1 MTNLSSPRRPKF
13 LAASLARQL
22 ALAVALASGTA
33 VLTVPG
39 FADAAHAQKKKKK
52 DDEKAAAA
60 QPQYS
65 KAFVDAYQA
74 IETSLK
80 APTADITALKP
91 QIAALGPLAVSP
103 DEKLALGGM
112 LFNAGITGKDLV
124 MQLDGAEMMLASGK
138 VKPEE
143 VGRFAFVASQLATSL
158 QQYDKSRTYLQQ
170 AIDLN
175 YSAPNVST
183 DDVKLNMAELY
194 FTQDQNA
201 EGLKY
206 LKGIIEARKAAGQP
220 IDPKWYRRG
229 VQVAYTNE
237 IVPDIYEF
245 VQGWVITAPT
255 PDNWRD
261 AVNLTRNL
269 NDYDGPVLL
278 DLLRL
283 GKKIGTLKDKNDYIF
298 YIEAADT
305 RRLPM
310 EVKSV
315 IDEANATGVIAK
327 GADPWVDEQLKTAS
341 GLIAED
347 RAALP
352 SLERDANAPTARLR
366 TVLAAGDTFLSY
378 GEYAKAVGFYEK
390 ALTMPEVDRDLALT
404 RLGIAQIGSGNA
416 DAARATLAQVQGQRA
431 PIAMLWS
438 AYASQTAGGAS
449 ASGG

>member
-1 MTNLSSPRRPKF
+1 MTNIFSPRRPRF
-13 LAASLARQL
+13 LTASLTRQV

-33 VLTVPG
+33 VLAVPG
-39 FADAAHAQKKKKK
+39 FTDAAYAQKKKKK
-52 DDEKAAAA
+52 DEAAEAA
-60 QPQYS
+60 QPVYS

-74 IETSLK
+74 VETALK
-80 APTADITALKP
+80 APDVDVNALKP
-91 QIAALGPLAVSP
+91 QIAALVPLAVSP
-103 DEKLALGGM
+103 DEQLALGGM
-112 LFNAGITGKDLV
+112 MFNAGITAKDLTL
-124 MQLDGAEMMLASGK
+124 QLQGAETMLASGK

-143 VGRFAFVASQLATSL
+143 TGRFAFVASQLATA
-158 QQYDKSRTYLQQ
+158 QKQYDKARTYLQK

-175 YSAPNVST
+175 YSAPNVTT

-194 FTQDQNA
+194 FAQEQNV

-206 LKGIIEARKAAGQP
+206 LSEIIEARKASGQSV
-220 IDPKWYRRG
+220 DPKWYRRG
-229 VQVAYTNE
+229 VQIAYTNE
-237 IVPDIYEF
+237 IVPDVYEF

-269 NDYDGPVLL
+269 NEYDGPVLL

-315 IDEANATGVIAK
+315 IDEASAAGVIAN
-327 GADPWVDEQLKTAS
+327 GADPWVDEQLKTAN

-352 SLERDANAPTARLR
+352 SLERDANKPAAQLR

-378 GEYAKAVGFYEK
+378 GEYAKAAGFYEK

-404 RLGIAQIGSGNA
+404 RLGIAQIGAGDA
-416 DAARATLAQVQGQRA
+416 DSARATLAQVQGQRA

-438 AYASQTAGGAS
+438 AYASQTAGGATT
-449 ASGG
+449 SGG

>member
-1 MTNLSSPRRPKF
+1 M
-13 LAASLARQL
+13 LA
-22 ALAVALASGTA
+22 
-33 VLTVPG
+33 VPG
-39 FADAAHAQKKKKK
+39 FTDAAHAQKKKKK
-52 DDEKAAAA
+52 DEAAEAAA
-60 QPQYS
+60 PVYS
-65 KAFVDAYQA
+65 KAFVDAYTPLDTA
-74 IETSLK
+74 LK
-80 APTADITALKP
+80 ATGADIAALKP
-91 QIAALGPLAVSP
+91 QIAALVPLAVSP
-103 DEKLALGGM
+103 DERLAMGGM
-112 LFNAGITGKDLV
+112 LFNAGITGKDLAL
-124 MQLDGAEMMLASGK
+124 QLQGAELMLASGK

-143 VGRFAFVASQLATSL
+143 EGRFAFVASQLATAQ
-158 QQYDKSRTYLQQ
+158 QQYDKARTFLQK

-175 YSAPNVST
+175 YSGPNVT
-183 DDVKLNMAELY
+183 ADDVKLNMAELY
-194 FTQDQNA
+194 FSQNQNA

-206 LKGIIEARKAAGQP
+206 LSDLIAARKAAGLSV
-220 IDPKWYRRG
+220 DAKWYRRG
-229 VQVAYTNE
+229 VQIAYSNE
-237 IVPDIYEF
+237 IVPDVYQF
-245 VQGWVITAPT
+245 VQGWVIESPT

-315 IDEANATGVIAK
+315 IDEANATGVIAR
-327 GADPWVDEQLKTAS
+327 GADPWVDEQLKSAS

-352 SLERDANAPTARLR
+352 SLERDANAPAAKLR

-378 GEYAKAVGFYEK
+378 GEYAKAAGFYER
-390 ALTMPEVDRDLALT
+390 ALSMPEVDRNLALT

-416 DAARATLAQVQGQRA
+416 EAARATLAQVDGPRA

-438 AYASQTAGGAS
+438 AYASQVATAAPAVGG
-449 ASGG
+449 